1 MKIKEIGP
9 RGPPRIRQWMIYL
22 RRQHPEQQSVGF
34 LLLLDELLGSLLHYL
49 LQIERVLL
57 HHVQD
62 VVHDVNP
69 VREKRQSPGALLVIT
84 VRKQSLGQGN
94 IFRSVCQEFCSQGV
108 LSQCMRADIPPGR
121 HSLTGRHP
129 LGRHPCGQTPLWA
142 DTPPA
147 DTSPWAD
154 HSPPPKWPL
163 QRTVRI
169 LLECILVTGCFAF
182 TLGFAQC
189 AGAPH
194 RYSLSAGHPA
204 ERAERLPGQGSLLLL
219 LAPARPDQRQ
229 HRVPQLRALR
239 QHRAERRAFSVTN
252 SINYVCLTT

>member
-84 VRKQSLGQGN
+84 ARK
-94 IFRSVCQEFCSQGV
+94 
-108 LSQCMRADIPPGR
+108 
-121 HSLTGRHP
+121 
-129 LGRHPCGQTPLWA
+129 
-142 DTPPA
+142 
-147 DTSPWAD
+147 
-154 HSPPPKWPL
+154 
-163 QRTVRI
+163 
-169 LLECILVTGCFAF
+169 
-182 TLGFAQC
+182 
-189 AGAPH
+189 
-194 RYSLSAGHPA
+194 
-204 ERAERLPGQGSLLLL
+204 
-219 LAPARPDQRQ
+219 
-229 HRVPQLRALR
+229 
-239 QHRAERRAFSVTN
+239 
-252 SINYVCLTT
+252 